1 MPRRVKLADGTELE
15 RRLALLRHARLLVEV
30 IALQQIAWA
39 LCESEQQPAAGL
51 GLLAGEVR

>member
-1 MPRRVKLADGTELE
+1 MPRRVSLAAGTELE

-39 LCESEQQPAAGL
+39 LCESEQQPADGL

>member
-1 MPRRVKLADGTELE
+1 VPRRVSLAAGDDLE

-39 LCESEQQPAAGL
+39 IGSAEQRPDGL

>member
-1 MPRRVKLADGTELE
+1 VPRRVKLAAGPELE

-39 LCESEQQPAAGL
+39 LCESEQQPAGGL

>member
-1 MPRRVKLADGTELE
+1 VTLAAGTELE

-30 IALQQIAWA
+30 IAMQQIAWA
-39 LCESEQQPAAGL
+39 LCESEQQPGGL

>member
-1 MPRRVKLADGTELE
+1 MPRRVSLAVGTELE

-39 LCESEQQPAAGL
+39 LCEAEQQRPDGL